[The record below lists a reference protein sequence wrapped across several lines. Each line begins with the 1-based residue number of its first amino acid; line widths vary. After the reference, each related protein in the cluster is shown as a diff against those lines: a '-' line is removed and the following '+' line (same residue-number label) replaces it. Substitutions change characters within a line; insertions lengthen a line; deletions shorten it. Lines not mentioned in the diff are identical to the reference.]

1 MKKEI
6 DSNMITKNKEN
17 VFFRLKRFLINL
29 FNKKENSENNLNINT
44 SAEIKKENNS
54 FKDSIM
60 QIDNDE
66 TKLLKLQRKYR
77 NGEIKEEDLTKDQVI
92 LLCNLYD
99 KQISDL
105 RKSNEYRLQKIS
117 QYKKIPINN

>member
-17 VFFRLKRFLINL
+17 VFFRLKMFLINL
-29 FNKKENSENNLNINT
+29 FNKKEISENNLNINT
-44 SAEIKKENNS
+44 SAEIKKEKNS

-60 QIDNDE
+60 QIDNNE

-77 NGEIKEEDLTKDQVI
+77 NAEIKEEDLTKNQVI

-117 QYKKIPINN
+117 QYKKNANK

>member
-66 TKLLKLQRKYR
+66 TKL
-77 NGEIKEEDLTKDQVI
+77 
-92 LLCNLYD
+92 
-99 KQISDL
+99 
-105 RKSNEYRLQKIS
+105 
-117 QYKKIPINN
+117 

>member
-17 VFFRLKRFLINL
+17 VFFRLKMFLINL
-29 FNKKENSENNLNINT
+29 FNKKEISENILNINT
-44 SAEIKKENNS
+44 SAEIKKEKNS

-77 NGEIKEEDLTKDQVI
+77 NGEIKEEDLTKNQVI

-117 QYKKIPINN
+117 QYKKNANK

>member
-117 QYKKIPINN
+117 QYKKNTNK

>member
-17 VFFRLKRFLINL
+17 VFFRLKMFLINL
-29 FNKKENSENNLNINT
+29 FNKKEISENNLNINT
-44 SAEIKKENNS
+44 SAEIKKEKNS

-77 NGEIKEEDLTKDQVI
+77 NGEIKEEDLTKNQVI

-117 QYKKIPINN
+117 QYKKNANK

>member
-17 VFFRLKRFLINL
+17 VFFRLKMFLINL
-29 FNKKENSENNLNINT
+29 FNKKEISENNLNINT
-44 SAEIKKENNS
+44 SAEIKKEKNS

-77 NGEIKEEDLTKDQVI
+77 NGEIKEEDLTKNQVI

-117 QYKKIPINN
+117 QYKKKCQ

>member
-17 VFFRLKRFLINL
+17 VFFRLKMFLINL
-29 FNKKENSENNLNINT
+29 FNKKEVSENNLNINT
-44 SAEIKKENNS
+44 SAEIKKEKNS

-77 NGEIKEEDLTKDQVI
+77 NGEIKEEDLTKNQVI

-117 QYKKIPINN
+117 QYKKNANK

>member
-17 VFFRLKRFLINL
+17 VFFRIKMFIINL
-29 FNKKENSENNLNINT
+29 FNKKEVSENNLNINT
-44 SAEIKKENNS
+44 SAEIKKEKNS

-77 NGEIKEEDLTKDQVI
+77 NGEIKEEDLTKNQVI

-117 QYKKIPINN
+117 QYKKNANK

>member
-1 MKKEI
+1 
-6 DSNMITKNKEN
+6 MITKNKEN
-17 VFFRLKRFLINL
+17 VFFRLKMFLINL
-29 FNKKENSENNLNINT
+29 FNKKEVSENNLNINT
-44 SAEIKKENNS
+44 SAEIKKEKNS

-77 NGEIKEEDLTKDQVI
+77 NGEIKEEDLTKNQVI

-117 QYKKIPINN
+117 QYKKNANK

>member
-17 VFFRLKRFLINL
+17 VFFRLKMFLINL
-29 FNKKENSENNLNINT
+29 FNKKEISENNLNINT
-44 SAEIKKENNS
+44 SAEIKKEKNS

-77 NGEIKEEDLTKDQVI
+77 RGEIKEEKSTKNKVI
-92 LLCNLYD
+92 LLCNLYN

-117 QYKKIPINN
+117 QYKKNTNK